1 MQHSVLPK
9 LHTEHETRKY
19 GKFQLKPLARGYGT
33 TLGVSLRRV
42 LLSSLEG
49 AAITAVRIQDIYH
62 EFSAIPNLREDTTQL
77 ILNLREI
84 ELKSHA
90 ARPTP
95 LTLHVQRPGI
105 YTAADIMVSH
115 DVEVLNPEHYLL
127 TADSAT
133 DLEIDLIVE
142 QGYGFSRQEERNNTP
157 PGFLPI
163 DAMFSPIVNVA
174 FMVEDHRVGQQT
186 DLDQVSLEIWTDG
199 SIHPS
204 EAMQTAAD
212 ILIRHLRVVSAD
224 TPEVLEPVV
233 EEVEPMPNAVFES
246 SVEDLDLNV
255 RTYNCLKRVGIAT
268 VGELVRM
275 MEKGREEMLAIRNFG
290 EKSLDELVTQLRKK
304 DMLRL
309 PGVNL
314 DEYLEP
320 EDAEESAEESA
331 ETAGVEA
338 EAADADP
345 APVPSVSEPEAA

>member
-1 MQHSVLPK
+1 MK
-9 LHTEHETRKY
+9 ED
-19 GKFQLKPLARGYGT
+19 
-33 TLGVSLRRV
+33 GVAEFPGMLDIAG
-42 LLSSLEG
+42 LEE
-49 AAITAVRIQDIYH
+49 AV
-62 EFSAIPNLREDTTQL
+62 
-77 ILNLREI
+77 
-84 ELKSHA
+84 
-90 ARPTP
+90 
-95 LTLHVQRPGI
+95 
-105 YTAADIMVSH
+105 AADQVDTVVVAFTDLYGRLMGKRLDAGFFLESALSEGTH
-115 DVEVLNPEHYLL
+115 ACDYLL

-174 FMVEDHRVGQQT
+174 FAVEDHRVGQQT

-233 EEVEPMPNAVFES
+233 EEVEPMSNAVFES

-268 VGELVRM
+268 IGELVRM

-320 EDAEESAEESA
+320 EDAEEDA
-331 ETAGVEA
+331 ETAVPEA
-338 EAADADP
+338 EAVDADVVP

>member
-1 MQHSVLPK
+1 M
-9 LHTEHETRKY
+9 
-19 GKFQLKPLARGYGT
+19 
-33 TLGVSLRRV
+33 
-42 LLSSLEG
+42 
-49 AAITAVRIQDIYH
+49 
-62 EFSAIPNLREDTTQL
+62 
-77 ILNLREI
+77 
-84 ELKSHA
+84 
-90 ARPTP
+90 
-95 LTLHVQRPGI
+95 
-105 YTAADIMVSH
+105 
-115 DVEVLNPEHYLL
+115 
-127 TADSAT
+127 
-133 DLEIDLIVE
+133 
-142 QGYGFSRQEERNNTP
+142 
-157 PGFLPI
+157 
-163 DAMFSPIVNVA
+163 
-174 FMVEDHRVGQQT
+174 
-186 DLDQVSLEIWTDG
+186 SLEIWTDG

-268 VGELVRM
+268 IGELVRM

-320 EDAEESAEESA
+320 EDAEESAE
-331 ETAGVEA
+331 TAGLEA
-338 EAADADP
+338 EAGDAEAVA
-345 APVPSVSEPEAA
+345 APVSSVSEPEAA